1 MRILKGL
8 NVFYQRFDKKS
19 IVRKKILSDFN
30 FIKDEKKLFIQKKCI
45 KFFEKCHQLNS
56 VVIYSATK
64 FEIDTIKIFNYLI
77 DRKVNVY
84 FPKILKDNM
93 SFDLVRDKQELIKG
107 TFNIFE
113 PTSNLKCKLE
123 EIDYF
128 LVPCLGLDKNY
139 YRLGYGKGFYDKALK
154 NISSNK
160 LVTMLPRKN
169 ISSFSFAQI
178 HDIKIGNVFTETE
191 ENYNGYN

>member
-93 SFDLVRDKQELIKG
+93 SFDLVRDKL
-107 TFNIFE
+107 
-113 PTSNLKCKLE
+113 
-123 EIDYF
+123 
-128 LVPCLGLDKNY
+128 
-139 YRLGYGKGFYDKALK
+139 
-154 NISSNK
+154 
-160 LVTMLPRKN
+160 
-169 ISSFSFAQI
+169 
-178 HDIKIGNVFTETE
+178 
-191 ENYNGYN
+191 